1 METSGWSVVV
11 GTGSTVTDAVV
22 VAAVVAVVVAG
33 SRHAVQCSWVA
44 AAAYHPFAVCSRNA
58 QRFVLLCQ
66 VTKDHASIPTVVQVV
81 PIQLRNDTMPRCLTR
96 RCTLANICKK
106 QMYNQPQSC
115 PGHTY

>member
-1 METSGWSVVV
+1 MV
-11 GTGSTVTDAVV
+11 TVTVV
-22 VAAVVAVVVAG
+22 VAAVVVVGMAG

-58 QRFVLLCQ
+58 QRFVLLRQ
-66 VTKDHASIPTVVQVV
+66 VTKDHASVPTIVQLV
-81 PIQLRNDTMPRCLTR
+81 PIQLRNGTTPRCLTR